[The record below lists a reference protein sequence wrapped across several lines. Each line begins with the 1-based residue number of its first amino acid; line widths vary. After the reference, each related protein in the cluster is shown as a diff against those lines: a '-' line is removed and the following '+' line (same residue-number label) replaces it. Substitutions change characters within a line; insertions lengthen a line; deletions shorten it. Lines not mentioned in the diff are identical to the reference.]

1 MNIDFTPVFLGN
13 GINAYSMARAFHE
26 AYGVRSVM
34 ASRALSALDTTSVI
48 WDCILEPSL
57 DEPEHF
63 LAVMRRIASDYGKD
77 NKLILIGCADHY
89 VRLIVSY
96 REQLKDDYIIT
107 YPGQEA
113 MDKMV
118 LKEDFYALCD
128 KYGLDYAATFVH
140 TPETG
145 YDYELGFGFP
155 VVLKPSDSVKYQ
167 KHDFEGFH
175 KVFFIDTREELDETL
190 KKIYAAGYDD
200 HMIIQDLIPG
210 DDANI
215 YDLHAYVG
223 TDHKVKLMNMG
234 NVVLE
239 EHGPTTVGNNAATI
253 VSPHPEV
260 MEKVT
265 AMLEGIGWE
274 GACDG
279 DLKYDHRDGKYKM
292 LEINIRQGR
301 SNYRITGGG
310 DNLARLYVDD
320 FILHKDIEG
329 PKYVTEP
336 FFWHTVPMGIVQKY
350 VRDKE
355 VLKQIKKLVKE
366 GRTCSSLEYK
376 KDRSFKRLVYLKLR
390 DINLY
395 RKYHMYMK

>member
-1 MNIDFTPVFLGN
+1 
-13 GINAYSMARAFHE
+13 
-26 AYGVRSVM
+26 
-34 ASRALSALDTTSVI
+34 
-48 WDCILEPSL
+48 
-57 DEPEHF
+57 
-63 LAVMRRIASDYGKD
+63 
-77 NKLILIGCADHY
+77 
-89 VRLIVSY
+89 
-96 REQLKDDYIIT
+96 
-107 YPGQEA
+107 
-113 MDKMV
+113 
-118 LKEDFYALCD
+118 
-128 KYGLDYAATFVH
+128 
-140 TPETG
+140 
-145 YDYELGFGFP
+145 
-155 VVLKPSDSVKYQ
+155 
-167 KHDFEGFH
+167 
-175 KVFFIDTREELDETL
+175 
-190 KKIYAAGYDD
+190 
-200 HMIIQDLIPG
+200 
-210 DDANI
+210 
-215 YDLHAYVG
+215 
-223 TDHKVKLMNMG
+223 
-234 NVVLE
+234 
-239 EHGPTTVGNNAATI
+239 
-253 VSPHPEV
+253 

-310 DNLARLYVDD
+310 DNLARIYVDD

-350 VRDKE
+350 VKDKE